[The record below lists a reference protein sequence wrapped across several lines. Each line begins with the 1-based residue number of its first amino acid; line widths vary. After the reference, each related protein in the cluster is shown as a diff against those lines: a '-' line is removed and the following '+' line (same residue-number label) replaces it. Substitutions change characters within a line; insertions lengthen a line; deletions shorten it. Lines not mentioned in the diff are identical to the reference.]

1 MALFMRLIRIL
12 AVLGAFAF
20 ATGIESGPQK
30 NERQPSIRSDEP
42 KLDTIEKCRSYR
54 EAWNASA
61 IDDQASLT
69 VRQLIYRS
77 DQMFNCGAKID
88 GTPFKEGM
96 SSDEALKLCIEH
108 QSYAILSSNYEH
120 EVIYRLT
127 WFLQKKGLSA
137 AFVAEDEKRA
147 R

>member
-1 MALFMRLIRIL
+1 MIKTRVTVLLGFIVFYVAWSLFAQSPKR
-12 AVLGAFAF
+12 A
-20 ATGIESGPQK
+20 
-30 NERQPSIRSDEP
+30 SDEP
-42 KLDTIEKCRSYR
+42 QLDTIEKCRAYR

-61 IDDQASLT
+61 IEDQGNLT
-69 VRQLIYRS
+69 VRQLLYRS

-96 SSDEALKLCIEH
+96 SSDEALKLSIAH

-120 EVIYRLT
+120 TVIYRLT
-127 WFLQKKGLSA
+127 RFLEKKGLSA
-137 AFVAEDEKRA
+137 TFVAEDEKRG

>member
-1 MALFMRLIRIL
+1 MIKTRIFILLGIIVLYSTWSLF
-12 AVLGAFAF
+12 G
-20 ATGIESGPQK
+20 
-30 NERQPSIRSDEP
+30 QPPKRASDEP
-42 KLDTIEKCRSYR
+42 QLDTIEKCRAYR

-61 IDDQASLT
+61 IEDQANLT
-69 VRQLIYRS
+69 VRQLLYRS

-96 SSDEALKLCIEH
+96 SSDEALKLIIEH

-120 EVIYRLT
+120 TVIYRLT
-127 WFLQKKGLSA
+127 GFLEKRGLSS
-137 AFVAEDEKRA
+137 AFVAEDEKRG